1 MVDEMINGLEQK
13 VSNLLDK
20 YSHLKEV
27 RISYERELAEISA
40 EHQALKERYEALQI
54 RHEQAV
60 NGIERM
66 IDRLKTVQEEVCQ

>member
-13 VSNLLDK
+13 ISDLLNN
-20 YSHLKEV
+20 YHYLKEE
-27 RISYERELAEISA
+27 RGNCKRELAEIGA
-40 EHQALKERYEALQI
+40 EYQALKERYESLKV

-66 IDRLKTVQEEVCQ
+66 IDRLKTVQEEA